1 VFAVNFQ
8 KEVSMSTQPAKL
20 PAPSSDVL
28 TWLGTDLDTFISGLQ
43 QRMSDASRASCE
55 SIAAD
60 LLRIHPL
67 LRLALRFW
75 WQTGEIPD
83 LGSFSGYTVNDLVTG
98 AKGTIQ
104 LEPTGVF
111 LMLSTLI
118 TDPQKAREQLAL
130 PVYGF
135 TPVSDKDA
143 VMPPRTRT
151 APLKRNAT
159 IQ

>member
-1 VFAVNFQ
+1 
-8 KEVSMSTQPAKL
+8 MSTQPANL
-20 PAPSSDVL
+20 PAPTSDVL

-43 QRMSDASRASCE
+43 QRMPDASRASCE
-55 SIAAD
+55 SIADD

-75 WQTGEIPD
+75 WETGEIPD

-98 AKGTIQ
+98 AKGTIKF
-104 LEPTGVF
+104 EPSGVF

-118 TDPQKAREQLAL
+118 TDPEKAREQLAM

-135 TPVSDKDA
+135 TPVGDRDA
-143 VMPPRTRT
+143 VTPPRTRIM
-151 APLKRNAT
+151 PLRRNAT